1 MKVAG
6 AALVLLVATLSAL
19 AKDATPL
26 PRSKPAQAA
35 AATATGPK
43 PARATSRKS
52 KQPAAANQASAPAA
66 RALADSY
73 AGIPMGER
81 IAIQSDLVW
90 ASDFK
95 GFANGDFDDRA
106 VAAVKAFQ
114 KRFRSKE
121 TGILNPQERE
131 ALAAAAKE
139 RRDAVGWRVV
149 DDPLGGGRVGV
160 PTKLVSPATGGKSGS
175 RWTSAHGETVIETFR
190 VSGPNITL
198 AAVFDQQRK
207 EPLDRRVEFNVMRDD
222 FFVISGLQGLKK
234 FYLRAQIKE
243 GEVRGITVLYD
254 QAVEGTMEK
263 IAAAVSSTF
272 LPFSAFNAAKL
283 LAAPSTRKVEYS
295 TGIVVSGAGHII
307 ANRQMTDGCH
317 VISVPK
323 FGNAERLAEDQ
334 ENDLA
339 LLRVYGAR
347 DLVSLVPA
355 TEAPSAS
362 DVTLVGIAD
371 PQAQNGGGAVST
383 ATARLGGGNA
393 ARQPV
398 DPTPAFGFSGAA
410 AIDKQGRLVGV
421 VALKPQLVAGAGL
434 ANLPP
439 AANVTPAESVRKFL
453 EAQGVPSAT
462 GRSGVDDAKASVV
475 RVICV
480 RK

>member
-1 MKVAG
+1 MKVAA
-6 AALVLLVATLSAL
+6 AALALLVATLSAS
-19 AKDATPL
+19 AQDATPL
-26 PRSKPAQAA
+26 PRSKPAQVA
-35 AATATGPK
+35 AATATGSK
-43 PARATSRKS
+43 PARATTRKS
-52 KQPAAANQASAPAA
+52 KQPAAAANQASAPAA
-66 RALADSY
+66 RALAESY
-73 AGIPMGER
+73 AGIPLGER

-90 ASDFK
+90 ATDYK

-106 VAAVKAFQ
+106 VAAIKAFQ

-160 PTKLVSPATGGKSGS
+160 PTKLVSPATGSKSGS
-175 RWTSAHGETVIETFR
+175 RWASAHGETVIETFR
-190 VSGPNITL
+190 ISGPNTTL

-207 EPLDRRVEFNVMRDD
+207 EPPDRRVEFNVMRDD

-234 FYLRAQIKE
+234 FYLRAQIKD

-254 QAVEGTMEK
+254 QAVEGTVER

-272 LPFSAFNAAKL
+272 LPFSTFNAAKL
-283 LAAPSTRKVEYS
+283 LAAPTRKVEYS
-295 TGIVVSGAGHII
+295 TGIVVSGAGHIL
-307 ANRQMTDGCH
+307 ASRQMTEGCH
-317 VISVPK
+317 IISVPK
-323 FGNAERLAEDQ
+323 LGNAERLAEDQ
-334 ENDLA
+334 DNDLA

-347 DLVSLVPA
+347 DLVPLVPA
-355 TEAPSAS
+355 TEAPSTP

-383 ATARLGGGNA
+383 ASARLGGGGNA
-393 ARQPV
+393 
-398 DPTPAFGFSGAA
+398 TPALGFSGAA
-410 AIDKQGRLVGV
+410 AIDKQGRLVGLV
-421 VALKPQLVAGAGL
+421 SLKPQVVAGAGP

-439 AANVTPAESVRKFL
+439 AANVVPAESVRDFL
-453 EAQGVPSAT
+453 EAQGVPSAS
-462 GRSGVDDAKASVV
+462 GPSGVDEAKASVV